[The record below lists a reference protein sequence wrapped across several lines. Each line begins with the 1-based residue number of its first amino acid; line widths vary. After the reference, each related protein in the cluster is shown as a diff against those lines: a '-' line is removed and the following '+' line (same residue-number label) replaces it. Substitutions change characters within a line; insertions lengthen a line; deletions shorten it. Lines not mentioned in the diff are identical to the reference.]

1 MRSSKPEIQRRLQG
15 VGSQATPEEF
25 VCHGECSWLFSGLGP
40 EGLEKL
46 RKMSRTLRYERGQV
60 IFEEGEPA
68 FGLYI
73 VCQGKVKLAKHSLKG
88 KKQILKLL
96 GPGEILGE
104 KTLFDREV
112 YTAYAETLEDTTLH
126 FIEREPFIEFLKEY
140 PEVAL
145 RLIEKLSREL
155 KAFQDK
161 LMEASYEGSLERLA
175 RLLLMMARK
184 YGVETEKGLDVGVE
198 LSRQEL
204 AELAGISTETA
215 IRMLS
220 RMKDRGLITLEGHK
234 IYILDRSSLNELA
247 NPFYVTLKENLL

>member
-1 MRSSKPEIQRRLQG
+1 MSVPRSCADGCSG
-15 VGSQATPEEF
+15 D
-25 VCHGECSWLFSGLGP
+25 CSWLFADLGP
-40 EGLEKL
+40 EALAKIRE
-46 RKMSRTLRYERGQV
+46 MSRPLRFERGQV

-73 VCQGKVKLAKHSLKG
+73 ICQGKVKLAKHSLRG

-112 YTAYAETLEDTTLH
+112 YTAYAEALEETQLF
-126 FIEREPFIEFLKEY
+126 FIEREPFIEFLKSY
-140 PEVAL
+140 PRIAL

-155 KAFQDK
+155 KAFQNK
-161 LMEASYEGSLERLA
+161 LMETSYEGSLERLA
-175 RLLLMMARK
+175 RLLLLMGSR
-184 YGVETEKGLDVGVE
+184 YGVPTEKGLDIGVQ

-220 RMKDRGLITLEGHK
+220 RMKDRGLIALEGSK
-234 IYILDRSSLNELA
+234 VYLVDRRGLRDLA
-247 NPFYVTLKENLL
+247 GPLLITLKENLI

>member
-1 MRSSKPEIQRRLQG
+1 MTRSNE
-15 VGSQATPEEF
+15 
-25 VCHGECSWLFSGLGP
+25 GECWGGCSWLFSDLD
-40 EGLEKL
+40 EEAQEKL
-46 RKMSRTLRYERGQV
+46 RRMSRPLHYPKGEV

-68 FGLYI
+68 FGFYI
-73 VCQGKVKLAKHSLKG
+73 ICRGKVKLAKHSLTG

-112 YTAYAETLEDTTLH
+112 YTAYAETIEETTLH
-126 FIEREPFIEFLKEY
+126 FLEREPFIAFLKEH

-145 RLIEKLSREL
+145 RFIEKLSREL

-161 LMEASYEGSLERLA
+161 LMETSYEGSTKRLA
-175 RLLLMMARK
+175 RLLLLLGK
-184 YGVETEKGLDVGVE
+184 QYGTQGEKGLDIGVE

-215 IRMLS
+215 IRILS
-220 RMKDRGLITLEGHK
+220 RLKDRGLIALEGPK
-234 IYILDRSSLNELA
+234 IYILDREGLGELA
-247 NPFYVTLKENLL
+247 EPFLITLKENLL

>member
-1 MRSSKPEIQRRLQG
+1 MAPTSPQ
-15 VGSQATPEEF
+15 PD
-25 VCHGECSWLFSGLGP
+25 CHECRGHCAKVF
-40 EGLEKL
+40 EGLNSQDLKEICA
-46 RKMSRTLRYERGQV
+46 MARTFRFSKGAV
-60 IFEEGEPA
+60 IFQEGESA
-68 FGLYI
+68 YGFYI
-73 VCQGKVKLAKHSLKG
+73 VCQGKVKLAKHSHRG

-96 GPGEILGE
+96 GPGEVLGE
-104 KTLFDREV
+104 ETMFDRDV
-112 YTAYAETLEDTTLH
+112 YTAYARTLEETTLH
-126 FIEREPFIEFLKEY
+126 FIEREPFLDFLRRH
-140 PEVAL
+140 PEIAL
-145 RLIEKLSREL
+145 RFIEKLAREI
-155 KAFQDK
+155 KGFQDK

-220 RMKDRGLITLEGHK
+220 RMKERGLITLEGHK
-234 IYILDRSSLNELA
+234 IYILDRSGLSELA

>member
-1 MRSSKPEIQRRLQG
+1 MP
-15 VGSQATPEEF
+15 TPLRKE
-25 VCHGECSWLFSGLGP
+25 CCGECSWLFSGLGS
-40 EGLEKL
+40 ETLETI
-46 RKMSRTLRYERGQV
+46 RQMSRSLQYPKGEV
-60 IFEEGEPA
+60 IFQEGEPA

-73 VCQGKVKLAKHSLKG
+73 ICKGKVKLAKHSLRG

-96 GPGEILGE
+96 GPGEVLGE

-112 YTAYAETLEDTTLH
+112 YTAYAETLEETTLH
-126 FIEREPFIEFLKEY
+126 FIEREPFIAFLRGH

-145 RLIEKLSREL
+145 KFIEKLAREL

-175 RLLLMMARK
+175 RLLLLMGK
-184 YGVETEKGLDVGVE
+184 QYGVQTEKGLDIGME

-204 AELAGISTETA
+204 AELSGVATETA

-220 RMKDRGLITLEGHK
+220 RLKDRGLIALEGSK
-234 IYILDRSSLNELA
+234 IYIVDREGLSKLA
-247 NPFYVTLKENLL
+247 EPFLVALKENLL

>member
-1 MRSSKPEIQRRLQG
+1 MPANRTADCS
-15 VGSQATPEEF
+15 
-25 VCHGECSWLFSGLGP
+25 GECSWLFADLSSEALG
-40 EGLEKL
+40 KI
-46 RKMSRTLRYERGQV
+46 RRMSRRLHYPKGEV
-60 IFEEGEPA
+60 IFQEGEPA

-73 VCQGKVKLAKHSLKG
+73 ICSGKVKLAKHSIRG

-112 YTAYAETLEDTTLH
+112 YTAYAETLEETTLH
-126 FIEREPFIEFLKEY
+126 FIERAPFIEFLRDH

-145 RLIEKLSREL
+145 KLIEKLAREL

-175 RLLLMMARK
+175 RLLLLMGK
-184 YGVETEKGLDVGVE
+184 QYGVQTEKGLDLGVE

-204 AELAGISTETA
+204 AELAGIATETA

-220 RMKDRGLITLEGHK
+220 RLKDRGLIALEGSK
-234 IYILDRSSLNELA
+234 IYIVDREGLSELA
-247 NPFYVTLKENLL
+247 EPFLITLKENLL

>member
-1 MRSSKPEIQRRLQG
+1 MATSSTG
-15 VGSQATPEEF
+15 AGSETAE
-25 VCHGECSWLFSGLGP
+25 CCGECSWLFAGLGR
-40 EGLEKL
+40 EALAKL
-46 RKMSRTLRYERGQV
+46 RKMCRTLHFERHHL

-68 FGLYI
+68 YGLYI
-73 VCQGKVKLAKHSLKG
+73 ICKGKVKLAKHSLKG

-104 KTLFDREV
+104 KTMFDREV

-126 FIEREPFIEFLKEY
+126 FIEREPFFEFLREY

-155 KAFQDK
+155 KAFQGK

-175 RLLLMMARK
+175 RLLLLMSRQ
-184 YGVETEKGLDVGVE
+184 YGRETEKGLDIGIQ

-215 IRMLS
+215 IRVLA
-220 RMKDRGLITLEGHK
+220 RMKERGLIALEGSK
-234 IYILDRSSLNELA
+234 IYILDREGLSELA
-247 NPFYVTLKENLL
+247 GPFFITLKENLL

>member
-1 MRSSKPEIQRRLQG
+1 MARPSTSAGGAESRT
-15 VGSQATPEEF
+15 A
-25 VCHGECSWLFSGLGP
+25 CCGECSWLFAGLGR
-40 EGLEKL
+40 EAREKL
-46 RKMSRTLRYERGQV
+46 HSMCRTLHFERHQV

-68 FGLYI
+68 YGLYI
-73 VCQGKVKLAKHSLKG
+73 VCEGKVKLAKHSLKG

-104 KTLFDREV
+104 KTMFDREV

-126 FIEREPFIEFLKEY
+126 FIEREPFLAFLREH

-155 KAFQDK
+155 KAFQGK

-175 RLLLMMARK
+175 RLLLMMGRR
-184 YGVETEKGLDVGVE
+184 YGRETEKGLDIGIQ

-215 IRMLS
+215 IRVLA
-220 RMKDRGLITLEGHK
+220 RMKERGLIALEGSK
-234 IYILDRSSLNELA
+234 IYILDREGLSELA
-247 NPFYVTLKENLL
+247 GPFFITLKENLL

>member
-1 MRSSKPEIQRRLQG
+1 MP
-15 VGSQATPEEF
+15 TPLRKE
-25 VCHGECSWLFSGLGP
+25 CCGECSWLFSGLGS
-40 EGLEKL
+40 ETLEAI
-46 RKMSRTLRYERGQV
+46 REMSRSLQYPKGEVVFQ
-60 IFEEGEPA
+60 EGEPA

-73 VCQGKVKLAKHSLKG
+73 ICKGKVKLAKHSLRG

-112 YTAYAETLEDTTLH
+112 YTAYAETLEETTLH
-126 FIEREPFIEFLKEY
+126 FIEREPFIAFLRGH

-145 RLIEKLSREL
+145 KFIEKLAREL
-155 KAFQDK
+155 KGFQDK

-175 RLLLMMARK
+175 RLLLLMGK
-184 YGVETEKGLDVGVE
+184 QYGVQTGKGLDIGME

-204 AELAGISTETA
+204 AELAGVATETA

-220 RMKDRGLITLEGHK
+220 RLKDRGLIALEGSK
-234 IYILDRSSLNELA
+234 IYIVDREGLSKLA
-247 NPFYVTLKENLL
+247 EPFLIALKENLL

>member
-1 MRSSKPEIQRRLQG
+1 MPMKMRKVKAADR
-15 VGSQATPEEF
+15 VD
-25 VCHGECSWLFSGLGP
+25 CHGECSWLFSGLG
-40 EGLEKL
+40 EKALEKL
-46 RKMSRTLRYERGQV
+46 RSMSRTLHYERGQV

-73 VCQGKVKLAKHSLKG
+73 ICRGKVKLAKHSLKG

-112 YTAYAETLEDTTLH
+112 YTAYAETLEATTLH
-126 FIEREPFIEFLKEY
+126 FIEREPFLEFLRTY

-145 RLIEKLSREL
+145 RLLEKLSREL

-184 YGVETEKGLDVGVE
+184 YGRETPKGWEVGVE

-215 IRMLS
+215 IRVLS
-220 RMKDRGLITLEGHK
+220 RMRERGLIALEGHK
-234 IYILDRSSLNELA
+234 IYILDKEGLA
-247 NPFYVTLKENLL
+247 RLAEPFLVTLKENLL